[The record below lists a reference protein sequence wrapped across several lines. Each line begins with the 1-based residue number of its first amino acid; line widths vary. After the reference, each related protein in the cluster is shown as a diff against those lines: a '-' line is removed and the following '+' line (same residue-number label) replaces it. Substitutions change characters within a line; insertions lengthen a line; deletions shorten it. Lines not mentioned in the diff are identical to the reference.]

1 MSDQVI
7 AEGKMDREVTV
18 EKIMLLTDK
27 GYFYLEPL
35 EPVTVPEG
43 ATVRVEFIVNVGAT
57 PPKREEEAPPKKQ
70 KSAKPKRAAKSEA
83 PNVK

>member
-1 MSDQVI
+1 MAEEI
-7 AEGKMDREVTV
+7 AERVMEQEAAI

>member
-27 GYFYLEPL
+27 GYFYLEPFQ
-35 EPVTVPEG
+35 PVKVPANSTVSVRFSG
-43 ATVRVEFIVNVGAT
+43 SATAT
-57 PPKREEEAPPKKQ
+57 PPKKE
-70 KSAKPKRAAKSEA
+70 AKPKPKKAAEKPKPA
-83 PNVK
+83 DMKR